1 MKRPPKKPPSA
12 VNRSDEDTL
21 EFEGIPG
28 GKRRDTGA
36 HRVVPPSESEIGGVE
51 HDERGHARWT
61 WKADLASSADPTA
74 ETFNYLK
81 SLETDLEI
89 ERSQQVRALEQSTK
103 TGMNPYDTG
112 RLKKPK

>member
-1 MKRPPKKPPSA
+1 MKRPPKHASA
-12 VNRSDEDTL
+12 DGVSPDEDTL
-21 EFEGIPG
+21 EFEELPPVHTE
-28 GKRRDTGA
+28 RP
-36 HRVVPPSESEIGGVE
+36 HVVPASESEIGGVE

-61 WKADLASSADPTA
+61 WNADLAASADPTA

-81 SLETDLEI
+81 ALDTDLEI
-89 ERSQQVRALEQSTK
+89 ANSQKVRVLQESMK